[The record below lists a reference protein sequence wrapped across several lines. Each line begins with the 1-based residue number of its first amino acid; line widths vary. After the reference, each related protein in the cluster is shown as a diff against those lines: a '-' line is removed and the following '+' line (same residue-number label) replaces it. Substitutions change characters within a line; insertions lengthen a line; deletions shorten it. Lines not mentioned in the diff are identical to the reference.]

1 MKIDMKDFNDF
12 ILDDKNILELF
23 NMFKNSKTEN
33 WYYYDTLYPHSLYNE
48 LVKCRDFNKKVK
60 IINNQEK
67 FEFELMCFNKWKNS
81 IIKFDSNKV
90 NPKYRNGFIKYKN
103 ILESYNPKSVKD
115 ISKLVDERSYK
126 DQEICNFVK
135 TFSYGEYKGS
145 VDNTWTNISSG
156 TLAFPRKNAKGYE
169 VKGRFYL
176 NIDSNYIHKFAKE
189 YMKKCEENDIPYIF
203 KYDEDAKRKDS
214 MVFYTNY
221 ELMEKH
227 LTILKEIR
235 NENND
240 IKNSIHKPPL
250 LTSKL
255 DNWLG
260 YGAEPNENF
269 DIEVSGKIYGY
280 PKSFNTIRSLIIYVS
295 FMSIG
300 KDSIKQAC
308 INDKNYKNELLIE
321 IIYKSMNKTF
331 KDYNEALNY
340 YKNNFDSL
348 LENIAYLGTNSLV
361 YSKEKLFAEII
372 KEHMCKFLENDKD
385 LINKFKTE
393 YGKNCEKR
401 NISSENSAFNKE
413 DEKMFDIHN
422 SENKNIKS
430 ENYSSIVDT
439 INNYALSESG
449 EFIDKR
455 TDSIVKDEKLK
466 YKIIF
471 SKCWENVVEANGYL
485 SVNPLDGN
493 IFINNEASKTNSM
506 VYNPEVKKIYDV
518 FMASCI
524 YQIKEKGYIEP
535 LEVLAC
541 VDSFDIN
548 CYLKDDLVISLFS
561 RYDTARVIDTYA
573 RSFVSNSKT
582 NSNMYKT
589 IDKYGTELENYYF
602 NKKK

>member
-189 YMKKCEENDIPYIF
+189 YMKKCEENNIPYIF

-300 KDSIKQAC
+300 KDLIKQAC
-308 INDKNYKNELLIE
+308 INDKNYKNELLRE

-385 LINKFKTE
+385 WINKFKTE
-393 YGKNCEKR
+393 YGKNCGKR

-455 TDSIVKDEKLK
+455 TGSIVKDEKLK

-493 IFINNEASKTNSM
+493 IFINNEASKLNSM
-506 VYNPEVKKIYDV
+506 VYDAEVKKIYDV
-518 FMASCI
+518 FMTSCI
-524 YQIKEKGYIEP
+524 YQIKENGYIDP
-535 LEVLAC
+535 IEVLAC

-573 RSFVSNSKT
+573 RSFVPNSKT
-582 NSNMYKT
+582 NTNMYKT